1 MNQQN
6 MMSKVGAA
14 IAVIGGALGMHAGIF
29 ILVLG
34 GTAVAFTN
42 YDANTV
48 FVLGWSGVGLS
59 ILVIA
64 LGIITLQR
72 RRFADIGL
80 ILCALTGIVLVGKI
94 VGAFLVPALIGGI
107 VCLVSNVIHRTFAS

>member
-6 MMSKVGAA
+6 MMSKVGAV
-14 IAVIGGALGMHAGIF
+14 IALIGGALGLHAGIF

-34 GTAVAFTN
+34 GAGGAFTN
-42 YDANTV
+42 YDAKTV
-48 FVLGWSGVGLS
+48 FILGWSGVSLS

-64 LGIITLQR
+64 LGIIALLQR
-72 RRFADIGL
+72 RGADIGL